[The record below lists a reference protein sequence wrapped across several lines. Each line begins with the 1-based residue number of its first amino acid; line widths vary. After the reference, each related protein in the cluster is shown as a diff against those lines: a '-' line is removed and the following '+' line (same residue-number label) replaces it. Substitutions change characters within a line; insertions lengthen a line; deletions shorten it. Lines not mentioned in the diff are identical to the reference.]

1 MEPNEAS
8 KVAAK
13 VVLGLQK
20 AAAQQQTRQ
29 QTAARL
35 AEHERQTKDYC
46 VVPAMPVIDP
56 GRRP

>member
-1 MEPNEAS
+1 
-8 KVAAK
+8 VAAK

-20 AAAQQQTRQ
+20 AAVQQQTRQ